1 MAVNDKHDV
10 GRAHCVATAGRASND
25 ELRAWL
31 DADARTD
38 GHSFQ
43 AFFQAVAPLLLAY
56 FEGQRRGGALDV
68 EVLTLETLVA
78 IYQQRASYDPRQP
91 LRAWLLGI
99 ARLRMASHLQGERSP
114 GALGDALGLDRGME
128 QEALRQ
134 LQRLA
139 RRPAEGVRGIAQRE
153 KSRAIP

>member
-1 MAVNDKHDV
+1 MDDKHEA
-10 GRAHCVATAGRASND
+10 GREHCLATAGRPSND

-31 DADARTD
+31 EADARTD
-38 GHSFQ
+38 SRSFQ
-43 AFFQAVAPLLLAY
+43 AFFRAVAPLLLAY
-56 FEGQRRGGALDV
+56 FEGQQRGRALDL

-78 IYQQRASYDPRQP
+78 VYQHRASYDPEQP

-114 GALGDALGLDRGME
+114 KALGDALGLDRGLE

-134 LQRLA
+134 LRRLA
-139 RRPAEGVRGIAQRE
+139 RRPAEVVSSTAPPAR
-153 KSRAIP
+153 SRAIP